1 MRKALLLIYIVSFV
15 ICCKRMPKTNPDTI
29 AEGFVK
35 MCLDID
41 QYQPGFVDA
50 YFGPEEF
57 RPTEKL
63 EEAPV
68 QTFQATTEGLL
79 AATRKIQSS
88 ASGDLLY
95 RMNWMEKQ
103 LIAVKAKVEMMGGE
117 TFSFDE
123 EAKLL
128 YDAEPP
134 TYTEAYFDSLLQKL
148 DAALPGEGTV
158 SERYQAYSAQFV
170 IPADK
175 LDTLFR
181 VALAESQKRSNA
193 NIAIPADE
201 NFDLSYVTDKSWS
214 GYNYYL
220 GEGKSKIEINTDLP
234 VVIDRVIDLAC
245 HEGYPGHH
253 VFMTLLDENLYK
265 GKGWVEYSVYPL
277 FSPLS
282 LVSEGAANYGIEVTF
297 PGEERVQY
305 EKEVLFPLAGIDPAM
320 ADEYYAIQALRG
332 RLDYAG
338 NEAARKY
345 LNEEVSREEAAEWM
359 GKYLLYSPERAL
371 QRTRFIDDYRA
382 YVINY
387 NLGLDMVRG
396 YVADKGGT
404 PDQPE
409 KRWEVVKELL
419 MMPKLP
425 SELE

>member
-1 MRKALLLIYIVSFV
+1 
-15 ICCKRMPKTNPDTI
+15 I

-35 MCLDID
+35 LCLDID

-50 YFGPEEF
+50 YFGPEEY
-57 RPTEKL
+57 RPAEKL

-68 QTFQATTEGLL
+68 EAFLATSEELL
-79 AATRKIQSS
+79 AATRKIQSK
-88 ASGDLLY
+88 ATGELLY

-103 LIAVKAKVEMMGGE
+103 LIAVKAKVEMMGGK
-117 TFSFDE
+117 TYSFDE

-158 SERYQAYSAQFV
+158 SERYQAYSALFV

-181 VALAESQKRSNA
+181 VALEESQKRSNA
-193 NIAIPADE
+193 NIAMPADE

-220 GEGKSKIEINTDLP
+220 GDGKSKIEINTDLP
-234 VVIDRVIDLAC
+234 IVIDRVIDLAC

-305 EKEVLFPLAGIDPAM
+305 EKEVLFPLAGIDPAR

-345 LNEEVSREEAAEWM
+345 LNGEVSREEAAEWM

-387 NLGLDMVRG
+387 NLGLDMVRE

-409 KRWEVVKELL
+409 KRWEIVRELL
-419 MMPKLP
+419 VMPKLP
-425 SELE
+425 SELK